1 MVQCGNHFYLTHKVD
16 KRGRIYACG
25 YHINTQGTAFKKAQ
39 LELVN
44 EEIVT
49 GVP

>member
-1 MVQCGNHFYLTHKVD
+1 MEMG
-16 KRGRIYACG
+16 
-25 YHINTQGTAFKKAQ
+25 INTQGIAFKKAQ

-44 EEIVT
+44 KEIVT